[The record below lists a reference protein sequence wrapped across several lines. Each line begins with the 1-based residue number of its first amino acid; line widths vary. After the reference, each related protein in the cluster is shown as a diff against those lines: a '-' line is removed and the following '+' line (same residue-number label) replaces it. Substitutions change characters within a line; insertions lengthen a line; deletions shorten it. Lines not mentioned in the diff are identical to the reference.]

1 MATKMVGLDLGA
13 REVRVCEVL
22 VGFSGPELK
31 GVYAAPV
38 SPEPE
43 EDPLR
48 ARVRAAVELL
58 AARKL
63 LHEPL
68 ACAFPRE
75 LTSTVVIEMPFN
87 QPRRVA
93 EVLPFELD
101 DALPFEVEQ
110 VVFADQLVGARGEG
124 GVEVLVA
131 YAMRER
137 FEEVLA
143 EMSTQG
149 LNPKLLTLSGLTFG
163 QLAPAPAP
171 GQALA
176 VLDLGARGAEWAIL
190 DSSGV
195 RRVHRVDVGGEALTR
210 AMSELYSIEEGR
222 AEDLKLRD
230 RNVRLLTPEQ
240 LAAVP
245 EHLSAQVGRLQA
257 LLEGALAPVT
267 QELARS
273 LAAAEAAL
281 GVEVGALALVGGA
294 ASLPGLAAHLEARLG
309 LRASLAAPPA
319 DLEALSSAVDRGGA
333 QRAHVA
339 YAMAMTLA
347 RRLDRKTA
355 NFRAGAFAYQGDSDA
370 LRGAFAWL
378 FVALALS
385 GTLHVTRLSG
395 EVDSLAREVAA
406 LQEEG
411 RALSRALM
419 GAELE
424 PSTLKTRVKAQQAVA
439 ADVPEV
445 SALDTLGELS
455 EAISREVSVEL
466 DTLNVALPPG
476 GRGRIELI
484 GKARDVA
491 EVSAVQAALEAS
503 SCFSSKVK
511 KDQVSK
517 AVDGRTKFRITAAAS
532 CK

>member
-31 GVYAAPV
+31 GVYSAPV
-38 SPEPE
+38 SPEPD

-48 ARVRAAVELL
+48 ARLRAAVELL
-58 AARKL
+58 GARKL
-63 LHEPL
+63 LHEPI

-75 LTSTVVIEMPFN
+75 LTSTLVIEMPFS
-87 QPRRVA
+87 QPKRVA
-93 EVLPFELD
+93 EVLTFELD
-101 DALPFEVEQ
+101 DALPFEVEE
-110 VVFADQLVGARGEG
+110 VVFADQLVGATKAG
-124 GVEVLVA
+124 GVEVFVG

-137 FEEVLA
+137 FEAVFA
-143 EMSTQG
+143 EMSALG

-163 QLAPAPAP
+163 QLVALPPA
-171 GQALA
+171 GQATV

-190 DSSGV
+190 DASGV
-195 RRVHRVDVGGEALTR
+195 RRVHRVNAGGEDLTR
-210 AMSELYSIEEGR
+210 AMSELYGIEEGR

-240 LAAVP
+240 RASVP
-245 EHLSAQVGRLQA
+245 EALSAQVGRLQS
-257 LLEGALAPVT
+257 LLEAALAPIL

-273 LAAAEAAL
+273 LASVESAL
-281 GVEVGALALVGGA
+281 GLEVAELHLVGGGA
-294 ASLPGLAAHLEARLG
+294 NLGGLAPYLEGRLG
-309 LRASLAAPPA
+309 VRVVGAPVPP
-319 DLEALSSAVDRGGA
+319 DLEQLTPASERGGA
-333 QRAHVA
+333 QRLHAA

-347 RRLDRKTA
+347 RRQDRKMA
-355 NFRAGAFAYQGDSDA
+355 NFRAGPFAYQGDSDA
-370 LRGAFAWL
+370 LRGAFVWL
-378 FVALALS
+378 FVSLVLS
-385 GTLHVTRLSG
+385 ATLHGARLSA
-395 EVDSLAREVAA
+395 EVDSLGREVEA
-406 LQEEG
+406 LEEEG
-411 RALSRALM
+411 RALSRTLM
-419 GAELE
+419 GSELE
-424 PSTLKTRVKAQQAVA
+424 ASILKARVTAQQAVA

-476 GRGRIELI
+476 GRGRIELT
-484 GKARDVA
+484 GKAKDVG

-503 SCFSSKVK
+503 SCFASKVK

-517 AVDGRTKFRITAAAS
+517 SVDGRTKFRITAAAS